1 MGKFLRVLAWI
12 AAIIAALIGVLRLTA
27 IRWWQVPLND
37 PYLEASVAP
46 SLRGGD
52 WVILWRASAAKFGDL
67 VLCPE
72 PKTNRPVI
80 ARIAAE
86 QGDHLKVSAAS
97 LTINNSPIRQEGG
110 CDAFRVRD
118 PSNGG
123 EVQQSCSLEAVG
135 GRIHQ
140 RGNVASQSD
149 DKPSEAEFDVA
160 SGQVFLISDNRA
172 LPWDSREFGPVDRS
186 SCVETIVFRLVSK
199 DGFFDVPN
207 RLMLVR

>member
-12 AAIIAALIGVLRLTA
+12 AAIVAALIGVLRLTA

-52 WVILWRASAAKFGDL
+52 WIILWRASAAKFGDL

-86 QGDHLKVSAAS
+86 QGDHLKISGDS
-97 LTINNSPIRQEGG
+97 LTINNSLIRQEGN
-110 CDAFRVRD
+110 CDPFRVRD

-123 EVQQSCSLEAVG
+123 EVQQSCSLEAIG
-135 GRIHQ
+135 GRVHQ
-140 RGNVASQSD
+140 RGDIASQST
-149 DKPSEAEFDVA
+149 DKPSNAEFDVA

-186 SCVETIVFRLVSK
+186 TCVETIVFRLVSK

-207 RLMLVR
+207 RLMLIR

>member
-12 AAIIAALIGVLRLTA
+12 AAIIAVLIGVLRLTA

-52 WVILWRASAAKFGDL
+52 WIILWRASAPKFGDL

-72 PKTNRPVI
+72 PKTSRPVI

-97 LTINNSPIRQEGG
+97 LTINNAPIREEGS
-110 CDAFRVRD
+110 CDPFRVRD

-123 EVQQSCSLEAVG
+123 EVQQSC
-135 GRIHQ
+135 
-140 RGNVASQSD
+140 
-149 DKPSEAEFDVA
+149 
-160 SGQVFLISDNRA
+160 
-172 LPWDSREFGPVDRS
+172 
-186 SCVETIVFRLVSK
+186 
-199 DGFFDVPN
+199 
-207 RLMLVR
+207 